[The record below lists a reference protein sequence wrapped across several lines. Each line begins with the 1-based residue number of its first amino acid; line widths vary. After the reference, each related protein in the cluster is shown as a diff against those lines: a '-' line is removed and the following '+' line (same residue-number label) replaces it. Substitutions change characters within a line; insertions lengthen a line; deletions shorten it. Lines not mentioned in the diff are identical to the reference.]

1 MDAPGDVR
9 TDGTLSAALERT
21 EREAVESVL
30 ARTHGNVAEA
40 AAVLD
45 IARTS
50 LYRIMKRFGITS
62 RMRAK
67 AGLPRRPS
75 TAPAAGG
82 ACDESP
88 AGDRSSL
95 PGYSPRA
102 ASTP

>member
-1 MDAPGDVR
+1 MDAPREVR

-40 AAVLD
+40 AALLD

-50 LYRIMKRFGITS
+50 LYRIMKRLGITS
-62 RMRAK
+62 RMRGTASF
-67 AGLPRRPS
+67 RRGAL

-82 ACDESP
+82 ACGGSP
-88 AGDRSSL
+88 TGDRPSL
-95 PGYSPRA
+95 SGYSPRA